1 MIECK
6 IRLNLLLLCAIAF
19 KHVLAIMMNKAEQ
32 IWRLWFIPSFIISL
46 TLNPLDLIILIRSSG
61 SYSIYPVWYLE
72 DGGIPDYLGC
82 RVVDCLGG
90 NLRVPYTK
98 I

>member
-1 MIECK
+1 M
-6 IRLNLLLLCAIAF
+6 LLLCLIASE
-19 KHVLAIMMNKAEQ
+19 HVLTIMMNKREQ

-61 SYSIYPVWYLE
+61 SNSIYPVWYKE
-72 DGGIPDYLGC
+72 DGEIPDYLGC